1 MKLIKQFFCYLK
13 FKHDVEIKKG
23 LKNSKLKTFKIYEY
37 DTEPTELTKQIEKIT
52 NYKIRNKI

>member
-1 MKLIKQFFCYLK
+1 MKLIKQFFVAK

-37 DTEPTELTKQIEKIT
+37 DTTDRINKT
-52 NYKIRNKI
+52 N